1 MNQNRGSEVTTA
13 DGLRRHAIKR
23 PDKVAVIFEDTVFTF
38 RELEER
44 ASRLANGLLGMGL
57 QKGDR
62 IAIFSANR
70 IEYADIYCG
79 LPKAGLVSVPL
90 SFHMKEEELLY
101 CVNTSDCKALLV
113 EPDLLDRVENSLG
126 RFNAVKREQII
137 VFDGKVPPGMIDYDA
152 LLAKSS
158 PVDPRV
164 YVRGEDPF
172 YIGYTSG
179 TTGRPKGA
187 VISHRARV
195 NAFLTDAIEMDRFHG
210 DVTLCFAPLCHAAP
224 LINLAGSVFFGAQTV
239 IMRKVDAEEILRHVE
254 KYRVTNFF
262 GVPTIFNFILML
274 PPEKL
279 NAYDLSSLKWV
290 VSAGAPLHIGTK
302 KRLMEF
308 LGKDIDLL
316 EYYGSSETAKIS
328 FLYAS
333 DTIRKNGSVGT
344 PCLGSDIKI
353 LDVSTHRPLP
363 AGEVGEIFMRTPSLM
378 TEYDKDAV
386 KSEEAFLDD
395 YMTIGD
401 MGYLDEEGYLHLV
414 DRSADMVISGGVNLY
429 PKEIENVLTQHP
441 AIVEAVVIGV
451 PDEIWGESLLAF
463 VVPKEGERL
472 TEEDV
477 IGYAKSQLSGYKV
490 PKKVE
495 IVSSGDIPRQAS
507 GKVLK
512 RELRKPYWAGK
523 DRMI

>member
-1 MNQNRGSEVTTA
+1 MNQNRGSDITTA

-23 PDKVAVIFEDTVFTF
+23 PNKVAVIFEDITLTF
-38 RELEER
+38 RQLEER
-44 ASRLANGLLGMGL
+44 ASRLANGLLDMGL

-62 IAIFSANR
+62 IAIYSANR
-70 IEYADIYCG
+70 MEFADFYCG
-79 LPKAGLVSVPL
+79 LPKAGLVGVPL
-90 SFHMKEEELLY
+90 SFHMKEEELSY
-101 CVNTSDCKALLV
+101 CVNTSDCKMILV
-113 EPDLLDRVENSLG
+113 EPELVERVENSMS
-126 RFNAVKREQII
+126 RFKSINRGQIV
-137 VFDGKVPPGMIDYDA
+137 VFDGNVPPGMIDYED
-152 LLAKSS
+152 LLKRSS

-164 YVRGEDPF
+164 YIRGEDPF

-195 NAFLTDAIEMDRFHG
+195 NAFITDAIEMDRFHG
-210 DVTLCFAPLCHAAP
+210 DVTLIFAPLCHAAP
-224 LINLAGSVFFGAQTV
+224 LINLAGSVFFGAQSV
-239 IMRKVDAEEILRHVE
+239 IMRRFNAEEVLRLVE
-254 KYRVTNFF
+254 KHHVTNFF
-262 GVPTIFNFILML
+262 GVPTMFNFILML

-279 NAYDLSSLKWV
+279 HAYDLSSLKWV

-302 KRLMEF
+302 KRLMDF
-308 LGKDIDLL
+308 LGKDIALH

-328 FLYAS
+328 FLHS
-333 DTIRKNGSVGT
+333 DDTIRKNGSVGT
-344 PCLGSDIKI
+344 GCLGTDIKI
-353 LDVSTHRPLP
+353 LDVSTHQPLP
-363 AGEVGEIFMRTPSLM
+363 VGEVGEIYMRTPSLI
-378 TEYDKDAV
+378 TEYDQDPVKTKDAFV
-386 KSEEAFLDD
+386 DD

-401 MGYLDEEGYLHLV
+401 VGYLDEEGYLHLV

-441 AIVEAVVIGV
+441 SIVEAVVIGV

-472 TEEDV
+472 TEEQV
-477 IGYAKSQLSGYKV
+477 IEYVKSQLSGYKV

-495 IVSSGDIPRQAS
+495 IVSSDAIPRQPS

-523 DRMI
+523 SRMI